1 MSPREEVGVFNTT
14 DEVEGYCNKSPKDRW
29 LSQVNSKWDLYM
41 LQQAHNWE
49 AQDLPEEV
57 LLKLSNTPVAGD
69 ESSEK
74 TWMSLI
80 NMKSG
85 EQ

>member
-1 MSPREEVGVFNTT
+1 MF
-14 DEVEGYCNKSPKDRW
+14 
-29 LSQVNSKWDLYM
+29 
-41 LQQAHNWE
+41 QQAHNWE
-49 AQDLPEEV
+49 AQELPEV

-69 ESSEK
+69 GSSEK